1 MSLSNNMIDK
11 ERFIRTLKF
20 QKTDRPIFTEFL
32 GFWPETINK
41 WYSQGLPFTIRND
54 GEGKVAP
61 FYVTV
66 GVSSYFKGISEYLK
80 FDRCYHATNSFDID
94 FGPIPRFI
102 RKTLEENERYRIEVD
117 EAGIVKKTL
126 LTDVSIPGWI
136 EFPIKNKEDFE
147 EIKKR
152 YRPHDVVRYPKNWGN
167 ELFSNLKNTDAILA
181 VTIPGFFGQ
190 PRSFLGLERLLKFM
204 YIEKGFVH
212 KILDFWEDF
221 VIETLSEPLRFIK
234 FDYAYI
240 WEDMCYINGPLISPK
255 LFEEYILPHYKKT
268 IHFLREHGVEIIMV
282 DSDGDCRKLIP
293 LMIEGGVNCLTPLEI
308 ASFMDPV
315 KIREEFGRKLSIIGG
330 IDKRALIKGG
340 ASIDKEVKKRVL
352 PLVEEGGFIAS
363 VDHKVPYDVSF
374 SNYLHYLNVLKK
386 ALAIKK

>member
-1 MSLSNNMIDK
+1 
-11 ERFIRTLKF
+11 
-20 QKTDRPIFTEFL
+20 
-32 GFWPETINK
+32 
-41 WYSQGLPFTIRND
+41 
-54 GEGKVAP
+54 
-61 FYVTV
+61 
-66 GVSSYFKGISEYLK
+66 
-80 FDRCYHATNSFDID
+80 
-94 FGPIPRFI
+94 
-102 RKTLEENERYRIEVD
+102 
-117 EAGIVKKTL
+117 

-136 EFPIKNKEDFE
+136 DFPIKNKEDFE

-204 YIEKGFVH
+204 YIEKDFVH

-308 ASFMDPV
+308 TSFMDPV